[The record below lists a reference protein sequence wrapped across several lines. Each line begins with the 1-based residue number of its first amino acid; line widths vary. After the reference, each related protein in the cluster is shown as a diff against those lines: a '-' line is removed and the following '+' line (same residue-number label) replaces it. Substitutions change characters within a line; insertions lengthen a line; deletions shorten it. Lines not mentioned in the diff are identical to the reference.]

1 MTFSRWRW
9 PALGSRWDASAS
21 SEATAFALEEESRAR
36 EALERIRAALP
47 PLEEDDTVSRS
58 CIWCRGDPARSAR
71 VCRHVEVGNVM
82 PENMRSKRNGSAGV
96 IAFREW
102 DCQRGLV
109 VQVLVVN
116 KRDGKLGFPKGGA
129 KDEEDPRC
137 CALRE
142 YGEET
147 SMPSRFISIL
157 EGVVLIDIWRCHY
170 YVAEDPTLYYY
181 STVSNSTVPEPEA
194 GTPGCKRGW
203 KPVRE
208 DPADRNPVVF
218 VQWKEVSDVL
228 EDDMMSSA
236 RKKLLCAAKDLW
248 TNAGP
253 QEGLRNQQQR
263 AAERLQDQSHRDELA
278 RRYRDVPRP
287 KNMADIEPLLKQRR
301 TGNVDNA
308 EATGAATPMHDE
320 QD

>member
-1 MTFSRWRW
+1 
-9 PALGSRWDASAS
+9 
-21 SEATAFALEEESRAR
+21 
-36 EALERIRAALP
+36 
-47 PLEEDDTVSRS
+47 
-58 CIWCRGDPARSAR
+58 
-71 VCRHVEVGNVM
+71 M

-129 KDEEDPRC
+129 EGEEDPRSS
-137 CALRE
+137 ALRE
-142 YGEET
+142 YVEET
-147 SMPSRFISIL
+147 SLPAKDLSIC

-203 KPVRE
+203 KPVAE

-263 AAERLQDQSHRDELA
+263 AAERLQDQSHRDELDRWA
-278 RRYRDVPRP
+278 AERRAAERLQDQSHLVPRSRYRDVPRP
-287 KNMADIEPLLKQRR
+287 KNMADIDALFKLGG
-301 TGNVDNA
+301 TVNVENA
-308 EATGAATPMHDE
+308 EATEAATPVHDE

>member
-1 MTFSRWRW
+1 
-9 PALGSRWDASAS
+9 
-21 SEATAFALEEESRAR
+21 
-36 EALERIRAALP
+36 
-47 PLEEDDTVSRS
+47 
-58 CIWCRGDPARSAR
+58 
-71 VCRHVEVGNVM
+71 M

-129 KDEEDPRC
+129 EGEEDPRSS
-137 CALRE
+137 ALRE
-142 YGEET
+142 YVEET
-147 SMPSRFISIL
+147 SLPAKDLSIC

-181 STVSNSTVPEPEA
+181 SRVRNTTVPEPEA
-194 GTPGCKRGW
+194 GMPGSKRGW
-203 KPVRE
+203 KPVAE

-218 VQWKEVSDVL
+218 VQWKKVSDVL

-236 RKKLLCAAKDLW
+236 RKKLLCAALDLW
-248 TNAGP
+248 TSAGP
-253 QEGLRNQQQR
+253 QELGLRNQQQQ
-263 AAERLQDQSHRDELA
+263 AAQRLQARLHRYRDEHA
-278 RRYRDVPRP
+278 WRYRDVPRP
-287 KNMADIEPLLKQRR
+287 KNMADIDAPLKQRR
-301 TGNVDNA
+301 TGNVQNA
-308 EATGAATPMHDE
+308 EATEAATPVHDE